1 MIPLIE
7 KVIFTLRIELNVSV
21 KIATR
26 NFEER
31 RLRVVDSAFFK
42 LSEDVRR
49 IKEESIENLDK
60 LLEKATK
67 SLKRNG
73 FQVYHAKDV
82 REARKIAEEF
92 FEDCDLIV
100 KSKSNVAHEVGIK
113 EHLKAIGK
121 EVWETDLGD
130 LIIQLSND
138 SPRHFT
144 MPAIHISAKEAMK
157 LFEVNSIEDLKRKA
171 REILREK
178 IIKADGGITGANVVS
193 ADGSVF
199 LIENEGN
206 VRLVSSFP
214 RKHLIFTGVEKI
226 VGSFEDAVKVAKLTW
241 MSAGYKT
248 TSYLNVISGIS
259 KSGDV
264 EKNVIYGLHGPEE
277 LGIVFVDNGRMRA
290 RDSEFR
296 EALYCLRCGACLFSC
311 PTYIVLNADW
321 GSIYHGGIGV
331 IWDYITGR
339 DFEPFLCVGCA
350 KCREICPLRINIPE
364 MIRKLRGLKLSE

>member
-1 MIPLIE
+1 M
-7 KVIFTLRIELNVSV
+7 SV
-21 KIATR
+21 RTAAR

-31 RLRVVDSAFFK
+31 RLRVVDSDFWK
-42 LSEDVRR
+42 LSEEVRR
-49 IKEESIENLDK
+49 IKEEAIENLEE
-60 LLEKATK
+60 LLEKATEN
-67 SLKRNG
+67 LGRNK
-73 FQVYHAKDV
+73 FRVYYAKDAKD
-82 REARKIAEEF
+82 ARKIAEEF

-100 KSKSNVAHEVGIK
+100 KSKSNVVHEVGVK

-121 EVWETDLGD
+121 DVWETDLGD

-144 MPAIHISAKEAMK
+144 MPAIHVSAKDVLN
-157 LFEVNSIEDLKRKA
+157 LFGVNSIDELKRKA

-178 IIKADGGITGANVVS
+178 IIRADGGITGANVIS
-193 ADGSVF
+193 ANGSVF

-226 VGSFEDAVKVAKLTW
+226 VERFEDAVKVAKLTW
-241 MSAGYKT
+241 MSAGYRT
-248 TSYLNVISGIS
+248 TSYLNVISGMS

-277 LGIVFVDNGRMRA
+277 IGIVFVDNGRMRA

-311 PTYIVLNADW
+311 PTYVVLNADW
-321 GSIYHGGIGV
+321 GRIYHGGIGV
-331 IWDYITGR
+331 VWDYITGR
-339 DFEPFLCVGCA
+339 DFEPFLCIGCG
-350 KCREICPLRINIPE
+350 KCREICPLNINIPE
-364 MIRKLRGLKLSE
+364 MIRRLKGKRLNNRPIH

>member
-1 MIPLIE
+1 M
-7 KVIFTLRIELNVSV
+7 SV

-67 SLKRNG
+67 SLERNG
-73 FQVYHAKDV
+73 FQVYHAKDA

-157 LFEVNSIEDLKRKA
+157 LFGVNSIEDLKRKA
-171 REILREK
+171 RSILREK

-206 VRLVSSFP
+206 VRLVTSFP

-226 VGSFEDAVKVAKLTW
+226 VGTFEDAVKVAKLTW

-350 KCREICPLRINIPE
+350 KCREICPLKISIPE